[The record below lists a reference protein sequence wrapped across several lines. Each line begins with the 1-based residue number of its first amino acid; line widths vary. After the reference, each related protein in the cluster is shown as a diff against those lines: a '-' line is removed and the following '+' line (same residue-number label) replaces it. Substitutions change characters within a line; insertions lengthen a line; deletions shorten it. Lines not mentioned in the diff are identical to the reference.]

1 MWPTTTATYQVIAS
15 LHKSW
20 NIWMINNDNIWYLDL
35 LGVFSLRLQFFPAPH
50 SWHCQAITYASKE
63 LLHEEEA
70 PLKPWGVRTQDNSLV
85 ICPCLK
91 IIDLGPRT
99 IQDSRMYFVDSVYK
113 GFYSGGT
120 KAHLFGKM
128 NDSPVQVSNILEL
141 LAATH
146 MWKTILDCENS
157 ANRRLFLMF
166 VRHWLDWVMRCLF
179 TVFYCCHFKS
189 NTFQDLIP
197 LGGGCCS
204 QCIHHGTAIH
214 PRGTL
219 LTISDKASVRFEH
232 SLALQQVLSGV
243 LWKHMSHM
251 KYKHS
256 NAQRCLDWAYP
267 CMFNIVQQFKSQM

>member
-20 NIWMINNDNIWYLDL
+20 NIWMINNDNIWSLDL

-157 ANRRLFLMF
+157 ANRRLFFDVCSTLARLGYAVMPF
-166 VRHWLDWVMRCLF
+166 YYFLLLSFQVQDIPRLDSARWWLLLSVHPSWHCNPSQRHVANDIWQGLCPFRTFLGIATGAFRCLMKAYEPYEIQ
-179 TVFYCCHFKS
+179 TFKCS
-189 NTFQDLIP
+189 KIFR
-197 LGGGCCS
+197 LGIS
-204 QCIHHGTAIH
+204 MHVQHSSAI
-214 PRGTL
+214 
-219 LTISDKASVRFEH
+219 
-232 SLALQQVLSGV
+232 
-243 LWKHMSHM
+243 
-251 KYKHS
+251 
-256 NAQRCLDWAYP
+256 
-267 CMFNIVQQFKSQM
+267 